1 MSENSYP
8 IFQIVIVTVVL
19 TLFLYFIFQAGLDK
33 NPAMLPDFSWLST
46 RNVSVF
52 VRPEEK
58 TALRTP
64 EPSPCSSPDTQIRLL
79 LAVFS
84 APRNTLA
91 RATIRR
97 TWGKRMMEYPGVKMV
112 FILGQDTVR
121 HKSLLLEA
129 EENNDLIIEDFHDTY
144 LNLTLKTTFLLKW
157 ITAKCS
163 KVKHVFK
170 VDDDVFVN
178 PDRLWSSL
186 QTSPLYSLTVLNNT
200 TDSREGEMIPR
211 QVVYSITGHVM
222 NTSPIR

>member
-1 MSENSYP
+1 MKRRKLSTRFFQVCTRDSLSCQKIVIYP

-52 VRPEEK
+52 VRPEEE

-97 TWGKRMMEYPGVKMV
+97 TWGKRMVEYPGVKLV
-112 FILGQDTVR
+112 FMLGRDADSVT
-121 HKSLLLEA
+121 
-129 EENNDLIIEDFHDTY
+129 
-144 LNLTLKTTFLLKW
+144 
-157 ITAKCS
+157 
-163 KVKHVFK
+163 HV
-170 VDDDVFVN
+170 
-178 PDRLWSSL
+178 S
-186 QTSPLYSLTVLNNT
+186 
-200 TDSREGEMIPR
+200 E
-211 QVVYSITGHVM
+211 
-222 NTSPIR
+222 